1 MKKLV
6 HALVLVGLLGAPAAV
21 VAAET
26 SPREMTGNV
35 SLNTD
40 YRYRG
45 VSQTFKGPA
54 IQGGFD
60 YAHSSGVYLGTWASN
75 VDSEF
80 LNGANVEIDVYGGY
94 GGKIT
99 EDLSYDI
106 GGLYYYY
113 PGQYSGTDSI
123 NTFEVYGGATW
134 KWLNVKYSHAT
145 TRFFGVAD
153 SKNAYY
159 LEGNVAVPL
168 PMDIELGLHFGH
180 QEVKGVNGFDYND
193 WKIGLSKNIGGFDVG
208 LAYVD
213 TNLSKAEGSYTRI
226 DGKTRN
232 LAGATTVLSVG
243 KSF

>member
-6 HALVLVGLLGAPAAV
+6 HALVLVGLVGAPAV
-21 VAAET
+21 VIAAEE
-26 SPREMTGNV
+26 SPLSANV

-60 YAHSSGVYLGTWASN
+60 YAHSSGAYLGTWASN
-75 VDSEF
+75 VDEEF
-80 LNGANVEIDVYGGY
+80 LNGANIEIDVYGGY
-94 GGKIT
+94 GGNIT
-99 EDLSYDI
+99 EDISYDV

-113 PGQYSGTDSI
+113 PGQYAGTTKI
-123 NTFEVYGGATW
+123 NTFEVYAGATW

-145 TRFFGVAD
+145 TKFFGLDD
-153 SKNAYY
+153 SKNSYY
-159 LEGNVAVPL
+159 LEGNATVPL
-168 PMDIELGLHFGH
+168 PMDIELGLHYGH
-180 QEVKGVNGFDYND
+180 QAVKGAGNSDYND
-193 WKIGLSKNIGGFDVG
+193 WKIGLSKNVGGFDIG

-213 TNLSKAEGSYTRI
+213 TDISKSNGTITHI
-226 DGKTRN
+226 DGKSKN
-232 LAGATTVLSVG
+232 LAGATAVLSVG

>member
-6 HALVLVGLLGAPAAV
+6 HTLVLVGLVGAPALV

-26 SPREMTGNV
+26 SPHEITGNV

-60 YAHSSGVYLGTWASN
+60 YAHSSGAYLGTWASN

-80 LNGANVEIDVYGGY
+80 LNGANIEIDVYGGY

-99 EDLSYDI
+99 EDLSYDV

-113 PGQYSGTDSI
+113 PGQSANTTKI
-123 NTFEVYGGATW
+123 NTFEVYAGATW
-134 KWLNVKYSHAT
+134 KWLNVKYSHAAT
-145 TRFFGVAD
+145 KFFGVTD
-153 SKNAYY
+153 SKNSNY
-159 LEGNVAVPL
+159 LEGNVTAPL
-168 PMDIELGLHFGH
+168 PMDIELGLHYGH
-180 QEVKGVNGFDYND
+180 QKVEGAFGGSYND
-193 WKIGLSKNIGGFDVG
+193 WKVGVSKNVGGFDLG

-213 TNLSKAEGSYTRI
+213 TDLSKDEGTI
-226 DGKTRN
+226 THLDGKSKN
-232 LAGATTVLSVG
+232 LAGATVVLSVG

>member
-6 HALVLVGLLGAPAAV
+6 HALVWVGLAGTPAMA

-26 SPREMTGNV
+26 SAHEVTGNV

-60 YAHSSGVYLGTWASN
+60 YAHSSGAYLGAWASN

-80 LNGANVEIDVYGGY
+80 LNGANVELDVYGGY
-94 GGKIT
+94 SGT
-99 EDLSYDI
+99 VSDDLSYNV

-113 PGQYSGTDSI
+113 PGQFSGTDKI
-123 NTFEVYGGATW
+123 NTFEVYAGGTW

-145 TRFFGVAD
+145 TKFFGVDD

-159 LEGNVAVPL
+159 LEANVTVPL
-168 PMDIELGLHFGH
+168 PMDIDLGLHVGH
-180 QEVKGVNGFDYND
+180 QEVKGANGFDYND
-193 WKIGLSKNIGGFDVG
+193 WKVGLSKEIGGFNVG

-213 TNLSKAEGSYTRI
+213 TDFNKADGSFTRS

-232 LAGATTVLSVG
+232 LAGATVVLSVG